1 MMIRFVSKV
10 PGLLLHLVQKK
21 PGKGLVSLAK
31 QILSFVSYFFGN
43 WRITLTGKW
52 SEGVRAW

>member
-1 MMIRFVSKV
+1 MRFVYKV
-10 PGLLLHLVQKK
+10 PGLLLHLVHKQ
-21 PGKGLVSLAK
+21 PGKGMVSLVK
-31 QILSFVSYFFGN
+31 NILSAVSYFFGN